1 MNTNTMNTL
10 KRTLPVMAAIAA
22 LMVCSPAYAD
32 GADPKT
38 VTPAWITEQQ
48 AAQQQAQTQQQ
59 AQPQAESKAPQNTNL
74 FFIGYDYPSLSGP
87 LASHLATWASP
98 FNFSLGFESFGASGS
113 SFLSGLGLEFFV
125 TPNDNGVRLQM
136 NDMMMLGY
144 SIELA
149 KIARLNLGARL
160 GLSILD
166 VADYDNSKPSYMLI
180 GGIAGPEAS
189 LYGQLAKDFWLWVR
203 GRYTMAYYFAL
214 DSSGGGTNPIDAG
227 DRTLNC
233 LSLEAGLAFRM

>member
-1 MNTNTMNTL
+1 MNTNTMTTL
-10 KRTLPVMAAIAA
+10 KRTLCILAAIAT
-22 LMVCSPAYAD
+22 LMVCGAAYAD

-38 VTPAWITEQQ
+38 VTPAWVTEQQ
-48 AAQQQAQTQQQ
+48 TAQQQAQTQQQ
-59 AQPQAESKAPQNTNL
+59 AQPQAEAKAPKNTNL
-74 FFIGYDYPSLSGP
+74 FFIGYDYPTLSGP
-87 LASHLATWASP
+87 LASDLAKWASP

-113 SFLSGLGLEFFV
+113 SFLSGVGFEFFV
-125 TPNDNGVRLQM
+125 TPNDNGVRIQL
-136 NDMMMLGY
+136 NDIVMFGY

-166 VADYDNSKPSYMLI
+166 VADYNSTNPSYMLI

-214 DSSGGGTNPIDAG
+214 DSSGGGTIPIDAG